1 MRSAQAEQTY
11 SEITNTND
19 SRKIFEAVRHLQKS
33 KPPIKSIGVHDEYGC
48 LISSNDM
55 KASVVRDSLEKQ
67 LTRDEQP
74 LEPFEGLPCAL
85 NIPFT
90 GVQMHAPTSSLKN
103 GRANGPDRIPNE
115 LIKYSNSTVHEHYA
129 GIINSCFET
138 HTFPISIGE
147 VTITPLQKPTKPI
160 GPLKNLCP
168 LTLSNAA
175 RKCLS
180 NK

>member
-90 GVQMHAPTSSLKN
+90 GVQMHAPTSSLNKKC
-103 GRANGPDRIPNE
+103 GRFYLWMAAQFPDP
-115 LIKYSNSTVHEHYA
+115 
-129 GIINSCFET
+129 
-138 HTFPISIGE
+138 
-147 VTITPLQKPTKPI
+147 
-160 GPLKNLCP
+160 
-168 LTLSNAA
+168 
-175 RKCLS
+175 
-180 NK
+180 